1 MVSLSSVAGFDSY
14 TVNRNSDGT
23 VSILINYTEDIHNI
37 DITVQLDPAKSGKL
51 ALSRQSPT
59 QRAFPIVPTDN
70 EAAFFYDDSTYA
82 QAKLVNILAQV
93 IAACSLFL
101 FFVGIFARK
110 VVGVELMAVVQIS
123 FLSLSALPSLNPNF
137 ESLTN
142 IWFVNGFN
150 YFHLSP
156 KAHLKDTYS
165 PSPIKGLSLFSR
177 FAENYNF
184 TFLLILLPYLAALV
198 CLILERTLYKQDEKK
213 QKKLSKWAKR
223 LVCETAFNGVMFCGY
238 IIAVSFAL

>member
-1 MVSLSSVAGFDSY
+1 LLDLFPGNDTFWNDVDFASMVSLSSVAGFDSY

-51 ALSRQSPT
+51 ALSRQSPI
-59 QRAFPIVPTDN
+59 PIVPTDN

-123 FLSLSALPSLNPNF
+123 FLSLSQLCLRSTPTS
-137 ESLTN
+137 
-142 IWFVNGFN
+142 
-150 YFHLSP
+150 
-156 KAHLKDTYS
+156 S
-165 PSPIKGLSLFSR
+165 PSPTSGSSTASTTSTCPPRPTSKTHTRPRQSKVSR
-177 FAENYNF
+177 FS
-184 TFLLILLPYLAALV
+184 LV
-198 CLILERTLYKQDEKK
+198 SLRTTTS
-213 QKKLSKWAKR
+213 LSCSFSFPTW
-223 LVCETAFNGVMFCGY
+223 LHWC
-238 IIAVSFAL
+238 VSFSKGHSTNKTRKNRRS